1 MYDLTALRER
11 LRTQRPVPWDQLPDF
26 SLYMDQVLSYM
37 DRQVIRF
44 DEDDGLTAAM
54 VNNYTK
60 SGLVPRA
67 EGKKYNR
74 DHLAYLTAICVLK
87 RVMSTRD
94 MDLLIREELQGDRPI
109 SDGYAAFCG
118 SLNKALNAVADE
130 MEDRTGEEEL
140 ADAAIHFALMSY
152 AAGVAS
158 SRYVTLLRQR
168 QEAREEAASAAHAK
182 STGQKGKGEGL
193 SMDDFVILTDSCC
206 DMTAR
211 MAADLE
217 LEVLPLSLN
226 MEDRV
231 YHNYLDGREIG
242 FQDFYARLRAGAL
255 ATTSAISVG
264 VFDEAMRKIL
274 DSGRDVLYL
283 AFSSALS
290 TTYQSAVIAADD
302 LREAYP
308 GRKIF
313 VVDTL
318 SASLGQGLLVY
329 LCVQEKRKG
338 KTIDQVHV
346 FAEETKAKVC
356 HWFTVDDLNHL
367 KRGGRVSA
375 AAALLGTM
383 LSIKP
388 VLHVDDTGHLVPVS
402 KTRGRKASLLAL
414 VDRMAESAI
423 DPAGQTI
430 FISHGDCEA
439 DAEFVADEVRRRF
452 GVQDIY
458 INYVGPVIGNHS
470 GPGTLAL
477 FFLGSRR

>member
-1 MYDLTALRER
+1 
-11 LRTQRPVPWDQLPDF
+11 
-26 SLYMDQVLSYM
+26 
-37 DRQVIRF
+37 
-44 DEDDGLTAAM
+44 
-54 VNNYTK
+54 
-60 SGLVPRA
+60 
-67 EGKKYNR
+67 
-74 DHLAYLTAICVLK
+74 
-87 RVMSTRD
+87 
-94 MDLLIREELQGDRPI
+94 
-109 SDGYAAFCG
+109 
-118 SLNKALNAVADE
+118 
-130 MEDRTGEEEL
+130 
-140 ADAAIHFALMSY
+140 
-152 AAGVAS
+152 
-158 SRYVTLLRQR
+158 
-168 QEAREEAASAAHAK
+168 
-182 STGQKGKGEGL
+182 
-193 SMDDFVILTDSCC
+193 MDDFVILTDSCC

-318 SASLGQGLLVY
+318 SASLGQGPAGIPLRPGK
-329 LCVQEKRKG
+329 CGRG

-388 VLHVDDTGHLVPVS
+388 VMHVDDEGHLTKVG
-402 KTRGRKASLLAL
+402 TARGRNASLKAL
-414 VDRMAESAI
+414 VDHMAETAI
-423 DPAGQTI
+423 DPAGQTV
-430 FISHGDCEA
+430 FISHGDCEE
-439 DAEFVADEVRRRF
+439 DANKVAEDVKRRF
-452 GVQDIY
+452 GVQTVVL
-458 INYVGPVIGNHS
+458 NNVGPVIGAHS
-470 GPGTLAL
+470 GPGTVAL
-477 FFLGSRR
+477 FFLGRHR